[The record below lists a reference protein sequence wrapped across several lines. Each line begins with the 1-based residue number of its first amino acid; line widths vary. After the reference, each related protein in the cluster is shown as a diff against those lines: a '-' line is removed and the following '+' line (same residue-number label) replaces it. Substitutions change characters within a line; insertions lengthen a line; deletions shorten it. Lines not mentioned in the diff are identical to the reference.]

1 MPDDHPPSAF
11 SSFDHACPD
20 GKKSV
25 GQDYEPSRLR
35 GGASYS
41 AIPAGKFAECADC
54 SGMVLAEFAKSF
66 DKSARR
72 WELIVYPSLFA
83 FIILAMYGFFLIYSL
98 TQDIR
103 TMAAS
108 IDPKM
113 GVNMGSLSRNI
124 GSLSNNMELMST
136 HLEYISDNMET
147 MSVDMQT
154 MSNNV
159 EHLTDTIADMGGSV
173 ARMDGNTAHI
183 NRTMVSMN
191 KIMEHISVKLDTLV
205 PMKTDISAMTQAI
218 HVMTNAV
225 TFMSHDMNSAARPM
239 SFMNRF
245 MPW

>member
-1 MPDDHPPSAF
+1 MPDNQNNREPNLGPICPEPMTYRPSATKH
-11 SSFDHACPD
+11 SPPNTP
-20 GKKSV
+20 V
-25 GQDYEPSRLR
+25 
-35 GGASYS
+35 
-41 AIPAGKFAECADC
+41 IPAGKYRECGEC
-54 SGMVLAEFAKSF
+54 SAMILGDFAKSF

-113 GVNMGSLSRNI
+113 GVNMGSLSNNI
-124 GSLSNNMELMST
+124 NQLATNVELMST

-154 MSNNV
+154 LSENMENMTDSVTKMNVSVGGMSQSVSGMGGNMKNMDKS
-159 EHLTDTIADMGGSV
+159 LTDINVKMNALTPMSVNIAG
-173 ARMDGNTAHI
+173 
-183 NRTMVSMN
+183 MN
-191 KIMEHISVKLDTLV
+191 HSIH
-205 PMKTDISAMTQAI
+205 AMTMA
-218 HVMTNAV
+218 MTA
-225 TFMSHDMNSAARPM
+225 MSYDMNGATRPM
-239 SFMNRF
+239 SFINRF

>member
-1 MPDDHPPSAF
+1 MTDDQSPTDPPSVHGPCADE
-11 SSFDHACPD
+11 SGRVEHERP
-20 GKKSV
+20 
-25 GQDYEPSRLR
+25 R
-35 GGASYS
+35 GRNLYPV
-41 AIPAGKFAECADC
+41 IPAGKFAECGDC

-113 GVNMGSLSRNI
+113 GVNMGSLSSNV
-124 GSLSNNMELMST
+124 GLLSNNIELMST

-147 MSVDMQT
+147 MSVDMQS
-154 MSNNV
+154 MSTNI
-159 EHLTDTIADMGGSV
+159 EQMTDTMGVMGTNMGQMDRSGSEISH
-173 ARMDGNTAHI
+173 N
-183 NRTMVSMN
+183 MVSMT
-191 KIMEHISVKLDTLV
+191 KTMEAISGKLNLLT
-205 PMKTDISAMTQAI
+205 PMSKDMSSLTQAI
-218 HVMTNAV
+218 NVIAGAV
-225 TFMSHDMNSAARPM
+225 NMMSYDMNGATRPM

>member
-1 MPDDHPPSAF
+1 MTDDKSPAEPSAAQRPCADEAGRAER
-11 SSFDHACPD
+11 DHERP
-20 GKKSV
+20 
-25 GQDYEPSRLR
+25 R
-35 GGASYS
+35 GRNLYPV
-41 AIPAGKFAECADC
+41 IPAGKFAECGDC

-113 GVNMGSLSRNI
+113 GVNMGSLSANI
-124 GSLSNNMELMST
+124 GMLSNNVELMST

-147 MSVDMQT
+147 MSVDMQSLST
-154 MSNNV
+154 NV
-159 EHLTDTIADMGGSV
+159 EQMTDTM
-173 ARMDGNTAHI
+173 
-183 NRTMVSMN
+183 RTMGTNVAQMDRSGGDVSRNMVTMT
-191 KIMEHISVKLDTLV
+191 KTMEAISTKLNLLV
-205 PMKTDISAMTQAI
+205 PMSKDMSALTQAI
-218 HVMTNAV
+218 HVMAGAV
-225 TFMSHDMNSAARPM
+225 NIMSYDMNGATRPM

>member
-1 MPDDHPPSAF
+1 MADDASPT
-11 SSFDHACPD
+11 
-20 GKKSV
+20 
-25 GQDYEPSRLR
+25 EPSSPPRPCANEQERAERDQERSR
-35 GGASYS
+35 GRNHYPV
-41 AIPAGKFAECADC
+41 IPAGKFAECGDC

-113 GVNMGSLSRNI
+113 GMNMGSLSSNI
-124 GSLSNNMELMST
+124 GMLSNNVELMST

-147 MSVDMQT
+147 MSVDMQN
-154 MSNNV
+154 MSTNV
-159 EHLTDTIADMGGSV
+159 EQLTDTIHGMGDNIKQ
-173 ARMDGNTAHI
+173 MDRSSSEISRNMVVMTKTMEQISSKLNVLAPMSKDI
-183 NRTMVSMN
+183 NG
-191 KIMEHISVKLDTLV
+191 
-205 PMKTDISAMTQAI
+205 MTQAI
-218 HVMTNAV
+218 HVVAGAV
-225 TFMSHDMNSAARPM
+225 NVMSYDMNGATRPM

>member
-1 MPDDHPPSAF
+1 MTDENSPTDNHSPQQPCAD
-11 SSFDHACPD
+11 
-20 GKKSV
+20 
-25 GQDYEPSRLR
+25 E
-35 GGASYS
+35 GGVAERESERVRARKQYPV
-41 AIPAGKFAECADC
+41 IPAGKFAECGDC

-103 TMAAS
+103 TMASS

-113 GVNMGSLSRNI
+113 GVNMGSLSTNVGLLATNI
-124 GSLSNNMELMST
+124 ELMST

-147 MSVDMQT
+147 MSVDLQSVSSNMEQMTDTMQT
-154 MSNNV
+154 MSN
-159 EHLTDTIADMGGSV
+159 SV
-173 ARMDGNTAHI
+173 TQMDRSTNEI
-183 NRTMVSMN
+183 SRNMVTMTKTMENMSN
-191 KIMEHISVKLDTLV
+191 KLNLLV
-205 PMKTDISAMTQAI
+205 PMSKDMTGLAQAI
-218 HVMTNAV
+218 NVITGAV
-225 TFMSHDMNSAARPM
+225 HIMSYDMNSATRPM

>member
-1 MPDDHPPSAF
+1 MTDVNSPNDSSSPQQPCADEGGNSERSAGHTR
-11 SSFDHACPD
+11 SHKHYP
-20 GKKSV
+20 V
-25 GQDYEPSRLR
+25 
-35 GGASYS
+35 
-41 AIPAGKFAECADC
+41 IPAGKFAECGDC

-103 TMAAS
+103 TMASS

-113 GVNMGSLSRNI
+113 GINMGSLSTNVGLLATNI
-124 GSLSNNMELMST
+124 ELMST

-147 MSVDMQT
+147 MSVDLQSVSTNMEQ
-154 MSNNV
+154 M
-159 EHLTDTIADMGGSV
+159 TDTIQGMGNSVSQMERSTADM
-173 ARMDGNTAHI
+173 
-183 NRTMVSMN
+183 NRNMAAMTKTVDNMS
-191 KIMEHISVKLDTLV
+191 SKLNLLV
-205 PMKTDISAMTQAI
+205 PMAKDMNGLAQAI
-218 HVMTNAV
+218 HAITGAVHVM
-225 TFMSHDMNSAARPM
+225 SYDMNSATRPM

>member
-1 MPDDHPPSAF
+1 MTDDTSPTEPPFPTRPCANAQEHAERDPDR
-11 SSFDHACPD
+11 
-20 GKKSV
+20 
-25 GQDYEPSRLR
+25 SRGRTL
-35 GGASYS
+35 YPV
-41 AIPAGKFAECADC
+41 IPAGKFAECGDC

-113 GVNMGSLSRNI
+113 GVNMGSLSTNI
-124 GSLSNNMELMST
+124 GMLSNNVELMST

-147 MSVDMQT
+147 MSVDMQN
-154 MSNNV
+154 MSTNV
-159 EHLTDTIADMGGSV
+159 EQMTDTMHAMGGSV
-173 ARMDGNTAHI
+173 NQMDRSSHEMSQNMA
-183 NRTMVSMN
+183 
-191 KIMEHISVKLDTLV
+191 
-205 PMKTDISAMTQAI
+205 AMTKTIESISTKLNVLAP
-218 HVMTNAV
+218 MAK
-225 TFMSHDMNSAARPM
+225 DMNAMNQAMHVAAGAVNIMSYDMNGATRPM

>member
-1 MPDDHPPSAF
+1 MTDDTSPAEPPS
-11 SSFDHACPD
+11 SRPCGDEQGRTERDH
-20 GKKSV
+20 
-25 GQDYEPSRLR
+25 ERMR
-35 GGASYS
+35 GRAAYPV
-41 AIPAGKFAECADC
+41 IPAGKFAECGDC

-113 GVNMGSLSRNI
+113 GVNMGSLSTNV
-124 GSLSNNMELMST
+124 GMLSNNIELMST

-147 MSVDMQT
+147 MSVDMQNMSTNMEQMSDT
-154 MSNNV
+154 MQAMGRSIVQMDRSGTEISGNMVTMTKSMEAVSNKLNV
-159 EHLTDTIADMGGSV
+159 MAPMARDM
-173 ARMDGNTAHI
+173 
-183 NRTMVSMN
+183 
-191 KIMEHISVKLDTLV
+191 
-205 PMKTDISAMTQAI
+205 SAMTQAI
-218 HVMTNAV
+218 HVMAGAV
-225 TFMSHDMNSAARPM
+225 NMMSYDMNGATRPM

>member
-1 MPDDHPPSAF
+1 MMDDQSPEELPPAAARPCVGSHEGMARGHERLQEDGIPPS
-11 SSFDHACPD
+11 
-20 GKKSV
+20 
-25 GQDYEPSRLR
+25 
-35 GGASYS
+35 
-41 AIPAGKFAECADC
+41 IPAGKFAECGDC

-113 GVNMGSLSRNI
+113 GVNMGSLSTNI
-124 GSLSNNMELMST
+124 GMLSNNVELMST

-147 MSVDMQT
+147 MSVDMQN
-154 MSNNV
+154 MSDNM
-159 EHLTDTIADMGGSV
+159 EYMTDTISGMNTNVTNMVHSV
-173 ARMDGNTAHI
+173 ASVSGN
-183 NRTMVSMN
+183 MVNMN
-191 KIMEHISVKLDTLV
+191 KTMEAISIKLNTLA
-205 PMKTDISAMTQAI
+205 PLTKDISSMTQAV
-218 HVMTNAV
+218 HVMTGAV
-225 TFMSHDMNSAARPM
+225 NIMSHDMNGATRPM